1 MLTQLPFPSAPSRP
15 PLPPTERRDALVRAT
30 LPLLR
35 QHGRAVTT
43 RQIAAAAG
51 VAEGTIF
58 RVFETKEQLVDEA
71 IAKAFEPGS
80 FVPQLDELDAALPFR
95 DRMVALVALL
105 QRRFLDT
112 FDLMRAVGMV
122 APPHRDKRRAE
133 LEKFRREI
141 AERMVALV
149 GADATR
155 LRVPPEEFVHVLRLL
170 TFSASHREIADGRLL
185 TPDEIVGI
193 VLDGVLIERG
203 D

>member
-1 MLTQLPFPSAPSRP
+1 MP
-15 PLPPTERRDALVRAT
+15 PDERREALVLAT

-58 RVFETKEQLVDEA
+58 GVFESKEQLVDEA
-71 IAKAFEPGS
+71 ITKAFEPGS
-80 FVPQLDELDAALPFR
+80 FVHQHDELDASLPFR
-95 DRMVALVALL
+95 ERMVALVALL

-112 FDLMRAVGMV
+112 FDLMRAVGLV
-122 APPHRDKRRAE
+122 SPPHGDKRRGQ
-133 LEKFRREI
+133 LEQHRREI
-141 AERMVALV
+141 SERMVALV
-149 GADATR
+149 GDDAVR
-155 LRVPPEEFVHVLRLL
+155 LRIPAEEFVRVLRLL
-170 TFSASHREIADGRLL
+170 TFSASHHEIADGRLL
-185 TPDEIVGI
+185 TPEEIVGI

>member
-1 MLTQLPFPSAPSRP
+1 MPPRAT

-58 RVFETKEQLVDEA
+58 RVFESKEQLVDEA

-80 FVPQLDELDAALPFR
+80 FVPQLDDLDATLPFR

-122 APPHRDKRRAE
+122 APPHRDKRSARSS
-133 LEKFRREI
+133 RSS
-141 AERMVALV
+141 
-149 GADATR
+149 GARSPSGWWPSSGRTPAR